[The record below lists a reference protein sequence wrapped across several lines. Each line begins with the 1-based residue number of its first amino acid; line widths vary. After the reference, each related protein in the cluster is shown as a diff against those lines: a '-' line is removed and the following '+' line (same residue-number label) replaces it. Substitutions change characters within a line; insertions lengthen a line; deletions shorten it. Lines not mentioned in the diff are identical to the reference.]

1 MDIAGIDMAHAE
13 AAVLANQMAGGTGEE
28 KPERVAPHVRRFY
41 RRMMGMLDARGVAGD
56 SQAAKS
62 LGALALKE
70 QGAPPKPERF
80 GKRDR
85 QQLKKKL
92 VEEGKIVLHKTRRTK
107 GTPAVIDPRA
117 VDKLIEDL
125 PASAKESP
133 EAITATIG
141 RMFGYRDPDAQMR
154 ASLRAHRFMRNKPGR
169 RLPSHVRSAMVM
181 STAVM
186 VATVALF
193 PDQAEEG
200 AADAAEALRKQFGAD
215 LAAA

>member
-1 MDIAGIDMAHAE
+1 MDIAGIDTAHADP
-13 AAVLANQMAGGTGEE
+13 AVLASQFAGGTGEE

-41 RRMMGMLDARGVAGD
+41 RKMMGMLDERGLAGS

-70 QGAPPKPERF
+70 QGAPAKPERF

-85 QQLKKKL
+85 QALKKKL
-92 VEEGKIVLHKTRRTK
+92 VEEGKLVLHKTRRTK

-117 VDKLIEDL
+117 VDKLIADL
-125 PASAKESP
+125 PEEAKATP

-141 RMFGYRDPDAQMR
+141 RLFGYRDQDALMR
-154 ASLRAHRFMRNKPGR
+154 ASVRAHRFMRNKGDR
-169 RLPSHVRSAMVM
+169 RMPSHVRSALVM
-181 STAVM
+181 STAIM

-200 AADAAEALRKQFGAD
+200 AIEAAKALREQFGAEVEG
-215 LAAA
+215 